1 MARTG
6 GTRDA
11 LGLATG
17 GLLAMAAA
25 VGVGRFLYT
34 PILPRMAEALGLSQ
48 TATGALASANF
59 LGYLAGAVAASAAL
73 PGSRRAWLL
82 AMLAASAATTAA
94 MGWVDSVAAFAALR
108 FAGGAAS
115 AFALVFSSALVLDR
129 LAASGRGALGALHF
143 AGVGAG
149 IAGSS
154 LLVSALVAAGGDWR
168 TLWIAGGAASFACL
182 VAAFALIPDAPEPP
196 RAAARGGPWSA
207 ALRAMAVAYG
217 LFGFG
222 YVITA
227 TFLVAIV
234 RATPGLERV
243 EPAIW
248 LLVGLAAA
256 PSTALWSAAARRLGN
271 AGAFA
276 LAAAIEAAG
285 VAASVLSTSP
295 PGVVAAAVLVGGTFM
310 GLTSLGLMEGRRLAQ
325 GDPRRVL
332 GVMTA
337 VFGLGQIVGPAFAG
351 ALRDRTGSFLL
362 PSVAASAALLAA
374 ASLALRAGVDS
385 RRTA

>member
-6 GTRDA
+6 GPRGA
-11 LGLATG
+11 LGLAAG

-48 TATGALASANF
+48 TATGAIASANF
-59 LGYLAGAVAASAAL
+59 LGYLAGAIAASAAL
-73 PGSRRAWLL
+73 PGSRRFWLL
-82 AMLAASAATTAA
+82 AGLAASAATSAA
-94 MGWVDSVAAFAALR
+94 MGGVDSVAAFAALR

-115 AFALVFSSALVLDR
+115 AFALVYSSALVLDR
-129 LAASGRGALGALHF
+129 LAGMGRGALGALHF

-149 IAGSS
+149 IAASA
-154 LLVSALVAAGGDWR
+154 LLVSAIVARGGDWR
-168 TLWIAGGAASFACL
+168 ALWIAGGAASFACL
-182 VAAFALIPDAPEPP
+182 AAVAVLIPDAPEPP
-196 RAAARGGPWSA
+196 RSAAAGGAWSP
-207 ALRAMAVAYG
+207 ALRAMAAAYA

-234 RATPGLERV
+234 RASPGLGAV
-243 EPAIW
+243 EPAVW

-256 PSTALWSAAARRLGN
+256 PSTALWSALARRLGN
-271 AGAFA
+271 ARAFA
-276 LAAAIEAAG
+276 LAAAIEAGG
-285 VAASVLSTSP
+285 VAASVLWTSP
-295 PGVVAAAVLVGGTFM
+295 AGVVVAAVLLGGTFM

-337 VFGLGQIVGPAFAG
+337 VFGVGQIVGPAFAG
-351 ALRDRTGSFLL
+351 AVRDRTGSFLL
-362 PSVAASAALLAA
+362 PSVVAAAALLAA
-374 ASLALRAGVDS
+374 AALALRAGVDF
-385 RRTA
+385 RRNA